1 MLNIFHSNWH
11 VAIAV
16 AFVVFSAACV
26 VPRFWASK
34 EFRNNG
40 QRAIDRLRK
49 LELGEPPGP
58 EPTLKPEGS
67 APQIAPKVSA
77 VLDREELI
85 GLEPAVKPRLPLKV
99 GTKIQAVRNFG
110 PVKNGALGIITGVAE
125 LRSFWRSR
133 PTYLCTFA
141 DNMKVHARPKQIEA
155 HDHGYLL
162 EELEQPDFA
171 TILSRQMTL
180 RAQQF
185 ANGHKLHVA
194 SMSGLL
200 PKADIFGRG

>member
-1 MLNIFHSNWH
+1 MLNISHSNWH

-16 AFVVFSAACV
+16 AFVVISAACV
-26 VPRFWASK
+26 IPRFWASPK
-34 EFRNNG
+34 FRNNG

-58 EPTLKPEGS
+58 EPTLKPGS

-77 VLDREELI
+77 ILNRKELI
-85 GLEPAVKPRLPLKV
+85 DPEPAVKPRLPLKV
-99 GTKIQAVRNFG
+99 GTKIQAVCNFG

-185 ANGHKLHVA
+185 ANGHKPHVA